1 MKYTIA
7 FVGNPNVGKSAWI
20 NALSHAHFQVG
31 NWPGVT
37 IERKEAIIDYGV
49 DQLHLID
56 LPGVYSLDEQTNEEA
71 VTSRF
76 LAQEKVDCIVNVV
89 DASNLS
95 RNLMLTI
102 KLRELNISMI
112 LLFNFMDEVKKQ
124 KISIDQRAIE
134 HRLGIPIYAGS
145 AFDHQ
150 REPLLKLIHQA
161 CQQQV
166 FYRPLLDA
174 ESDRYFV
181 YLFNLLQQQFPQL
194 DQRSIA
200 KLVYAC
206 FEGKAQVLKQCMDQG
221 LKLESLN
228 QMSVERLEKNQI
240 EAVAS
245 CMRYVHQQ
253 AGNRYTITH
262 KIDAVLLHRFL
273 AYPLLFLFF
282 SLLLILVF
290 NGSRPL
296 IDFINQFF
304 TVFLANY
311 LRVYLSFLPVS
322 ILDLLV
328 NGVLGGVGGVLSFL
342 PLMALLFFFLGIL
355 EESGYMARVAFLLDK
370 AMRVFHLSG
379 KAFLTLLIGFGC
391 NVPAIY
397 ATRTLDNQKQ
407 KELTATLIPFMSC
420 SARLPVYLLFASAF
434 FPHQIGLAILTVI
447 GFGLLMA
454 LLLAV
459 IVNYYKGSQEST
471 IFLLELPIYRCPRF
485 TVLMQKVF
493 REVKSFIHK
502 AFTAVLLTMMLLWA
516 ASYFPHGE
524 VKSSYLADFSRQVS
538 SLFEPLGFG
547 TSWEVVAS
555 LPAGISA
562 KESVVGFLSQCLL
575 QTEKEVFEPNLSRD
589 LKEQA
594 QLLMNALIKSVTGL
608 FSMEKQTT
616 DSSLNEALHQLFH
629 DRYAPL
635 RAFSFMVY
643 ICLTIPC
650 VMAMNALYKEYGWKL
665 LVRSIIIMLIVPYL
679 VCLLL
684 FQGLCLFL

>member
-1 MKYTIA
+1 MNYTVA

-20 NALSHAHFQVG
+20 NALSNAHFQVG

-37 IERKEAIIDYGV
+37 IERKEAVIDFAGDSY
-49 DQLHLID
+49 HLID

-76 LAQEKVDCIVNVV
+76 LAEEKIDCIVNVV

-95 RNLMLTI
+95 RNLMLTV
-102 KLRELNISMI
+102 KLRELNISMV

-124 KISIDQRAIE
+124 NIVIDQAAIS
-134 HRLGIPIYAGS
+134 HRLGLPIYAGS

-150 REPLLKLIHQA
+150 REPLMKQIQQA
-161 CQQQV
+161 CRNQS
-166 FYRPLLDA
+166 FYHPLLDA
-174 ESDRYFV
+174 KSDRYFV
-181 YLFNLLQQQFPQL
+181 YLFDLIHQAMPEL
-194 DQRSIA
+194 DDRQA
-200 KLVYAC
+200 AQAVYAC
-206 FEGKAQVLKQCMDQG
+206 FEGKAQALKQLMDQG

-228 QMSVERLEKNQI
+228 QMTMERLEKNQI

-245 CMRYVHQQ
+245 CMRYVSQRDEK
-253 AGNRYTITH
+253 RYHMTH
-262 KIDAVLLHRFL
+262 KIDAVLLNRWL
-273 AYPLLFLFF
+273 SYPLLILFF
-282 SLLLILVF
+282 VLLLMIVF
-290 NGSRPL
+290 NGSRPY

-304 TVFLANY
+304 NEFLANY
-311 LRVYLSFLPVS
+311 IRFYLDFLPVS
-322 ILDLLV
+322 ILDLIIS
-328 NGVLGGVGGVLSFL
+328 GVLGGVGGVLSFL

-370 AMRVFHLSG
+370 AMRAFHLSG

-407 KELTATLIPFMSC
+407 KELCATLIPFMSC
-420 SARLPVYLLFASAF
+420 SARLPVYMLFASAF
-434 FPHQIGLAILTVI
+434 FPDHTGAAIITVI
-447 GFGLLMA
+447 GFGILMA
-454 LLLAV
+454 LILALV
-459 IVNYYKGSQEST
+459 VAHFKGHQETT
-471 IFLLELPIYRCPRF
+471 IFLLELPVYRMPRLS
-485 TVLMQKVF
+485 VLLQKVV

-516 ASYFPHGE
+516 LSYFPNGD
-524 VKSSYLADFSRQVS
+524 VKTSYIADFSRHAAV
-538 SLFEPLGFG
+538 LFEPLGFG
-547 TSWEVVAS
+547 TSWEAVAS

-575 QTEKEVFEPNLSRD
+575 DEEPERIEPEIGRD
-589 LKEQA
+589 LREQGKLLLNAVKESTM
-594 QLLMNALIKSVTGL
+594 QLFTV
-608 FSMEKQTT
+608 EKQEGNKA
-616 DSSLNEALHQLFH
+616 LNTSIQQLFT

-650 VMAMNALYKEYGWKL
+650 IMAMNALYQEYGWKL
-665 LVRSIIIMLIVPYL
+665 LLRSIIIMLIVPYV

-684 FQGLCLFL
+684 FQGLSLLL